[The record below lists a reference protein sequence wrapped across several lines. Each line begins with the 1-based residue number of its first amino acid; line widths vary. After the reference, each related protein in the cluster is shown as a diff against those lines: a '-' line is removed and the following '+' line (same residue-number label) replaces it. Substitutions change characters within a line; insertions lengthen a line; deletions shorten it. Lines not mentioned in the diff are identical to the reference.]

1 MKPVL
6 SERWKVFLTEVDAH
20 LPASVELHWLGW
32 FGLTVCYEL
41 PRPTGDVDY
50 VAAIPPYRLREHS
63 GAGG

>member
-20 LPASVELHWLGW
+20 LPAPVELHCLGG
-32 FGLTVCYEL
+32 FVLAVCYEL

-50 VAAIPPYRLREHS
+50 IAAIPPYRLREHS